1 MDITNT
7 TMHNHQLYYKDNN
20 GNEQGVL
27 ISAASLDIAKKIT
40 RDLRSTRPDFTVYTK
55 P

>member
-7 TMHNHQLYYKDNN
+7 TTNNYQLYYKDNN
-20 GNEQGVL
+20 GNEQEVL
-27 ISAASLDIAKKIT
+27 ISAPSLDVAKKIT
-40 RDLRSTRPDFTVYTK
+40 SDLRSTRPDFTVYTK